1 MKISKIKIAECCIP
15 LPKILRLGPVEISSR
30 DYIVIRLETDEG
42 VHGEAIGYPRGTPLF
57 ETVITMA
64 RRFIGK
70 NPLMRR
76 QLMDNLEQS
85 NVPAR
90 ATLTRGLSLI
100 DIALWDIACKHAK
113 QPLYQFIGGLRTVV
127 EVTVVV
133 GYYIDQRSIADVVD
147 EISRLKDSG
156 CRRVKIMLKGDDP
169 EFDQRYAHAATG
181 RMPGGV
187 AADAHWSWNTLTDAK
202 RTCRILDGLGLIF
215 LEDPFAASDVRLT
228 HELRRDLVTPIAAGE
243 DVFGP
248 RVVSDLIAGIDI
260 LRVDAT
266 TIGGITGA
274 IEAINIAAAAGRT
287 VFPHVFC
294 PIHVHLA
301 CAFPNVESVE
311 LITEESG
318 ADPLHRLLGHVPV
331 AENGK
336 LSPSMEPGIGISVD
350 WDAVEK
356 LSNRRAVI
364 EAEH

>member
-1 MKISKIKIAECCIP
+1 
-15 LPKILRLGPVEISSR
+15 
-30 DYIVIRLETDEG
+30 
-42 VHGEAIGYPRGTPLF
+42 
-57 ETVITMA
+57 
-64 RRFIGK
+64 
-70 NPLMRR
+70 
-76 QLMDNLEQS
+76 
-85 NVPAR
+85 
-90 ATLTRGLSLI
+90 
-100 DIALWDIACKHAK
+100 
-113 QPLYQFIGGLRTVV
+113 
-127 EVTVVV
+127 
-133 GYYIDQRSIADVVD
+133 
-147 EISRLKDSG
+147 
-156 CRRVKIMLKGDDP
+156 
-169 EFDQRYAHAATG
+169 
-181 RMPGGV
+181 MPGGV